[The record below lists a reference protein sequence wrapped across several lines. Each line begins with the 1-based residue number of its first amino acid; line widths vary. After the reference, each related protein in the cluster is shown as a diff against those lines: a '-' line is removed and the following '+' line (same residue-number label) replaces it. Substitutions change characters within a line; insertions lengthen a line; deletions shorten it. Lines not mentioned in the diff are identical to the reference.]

1 MARRWSKP
9 LLIVGASAAV
19 VAGLVLAGHRARDWL
34 DRRGHFMIALAD
46 IQCSAPPGLDRP
58 TFLSE
63 VQYLGG
69 LSDRFSAMD
78 PTMALQLASAFAGHP
93 WVERVDSVSLRAPE
107 GPRAFLTFRT
117 PVLAVNGRAVDSHG
131 VLLPITAPLSDLIVF
146 RGAVAA
152 PKTPAGAPWG
162 DPTVESVARIVGLLA
177 PFQDRLRL
185 THADASKEG
194 LVFTGGVTLLWG
206 NSEDADGKI
215 ARLQA
220 ILQKSTKLASTVDVA
235 K

>member
-1 MARRWSKP
+1 
-9 LLIVGASAAV
+9 
-19 VAGLVLAGHRARDWL
+19 
-34 DRRGHFMIALAD
+34 
-46 IQCSAPPGLDRP
+46 
-58 TFLSE
+58 
-63 VQYLGG
+63 
-69 LSDRFSAMD
+69 
-78 PTMALQLASAFAGHP
+78 
-93 WVERVDSVSLRAPE
+93 
-107 GPRAFLTFRT
+107 
-117 PVLAVNGRAVDSHG
+117 

-146 RGAVAA
+146 LGAVAA

-215 ARLQA
+215 ARLQV